1 MPRLFFY
8 RAFMPTLCH
17 YLNCRNRANTLSPN
31 LFCTEHFH
39 KTPVAPCKHLGT
51 PLFRGFCRSC
61 FIAAFPDD
69 PLTFQMLYRS
79 KTDALQKFLFSRF
92 DGFIEKSPGLYCF
105 TINKVSIFVST
116 CVQIKP
122 EPNSV
127 VIICHF
133 DKIVTPQ
140 GSIINPMLWKRLVA
154 LENIVNQEIEN
165 AVLNVDYKGEHTII
179 VDKAFF

>member
-1 MPRLFFY
+1 
-8 RAFMPTLCH
+8 
-17 YLNCRNRANTLSPN
+17 
-31 LFCTEHFH
+31 
-39 KTPVAPCKHLGT
+39 
-51 PLFRGFCRSC
+51 
-61 FIAAFPDD
+61 
-69 PLTFQMLYRS
+69 MLYRS